1 MEIGHVLV
9 TTLRT
14 VTILFH
20 ASHLLTLSSQCFQS
34 KSLST
39 REIHDLTIDKK
50 PTTADTIHS
59 SFLEI
64 EAVGEGG
71 GEGLKK
77 IFPPP
82 LPLPLFL
89 TVDQPR
95 LSPTFRCH

>member
-59 SFLEI
+59 SFYHKLFH
-64 EAVGEGG
+64 ALFTSFVFQVHVGN
-71 GEGLKK
+71 
-77 IFPPP
+77 
-82 LPLPLFL
+82 
-89 TVDQPR
+89 TN
-95 LSPTFRCH
+95 